1 MTETFW
7 DPFEGSQ
14 TPAPQGPGKVG
25 PKWVLPDFL
34 KRLEL
39 PLLLL
44 AFPAFAIAAFSDTYR
59 FYGVAAFTIG
69 IGGGLAINHF
79 SDAEGTLRRRLQ
91 AAVEALGFGFRGTLP
106 EGRLGTIRRRIPEI
120 FKLRVGG
127 SIPLVVSSEMWG
139 TSPAGIPLWLGAA
152 ALQSAAFFGGPKQDR
167 SVGPETIYGNTVM
180 MVAGYRLERDTGI
193 RVLIMP
199 EFVTA
204 IGPLDRDIKTESV
217 EFNSRF
223 NIRMSM
229 IDGETAV
236 PDAATADLLR
246 VLTPAF
252 QTTLI
257 DLADRFAA
265 RVIVDRDTV
274 FFAGYQNLRA
284 LEPDQLTELVKSAV
298 DRFAEAAISFKHYAE

>member
-1 MTETFW
+1 MRETYW
-7 DPFEGSQ
+7 DPFEGTQ
-14 TPAPQGPGKVG
+14 TPALPAPEKGAS
-25 PKWVLPDFL
+25 KWVLPDYL
-34 KRLEL
+34 KKLEL

-44 AFPAFAIAAFSDTYR
+44 AFPAFAVAAFSDTYR

-69 IGGGLAINHF
+69 VGGGLAINHF

-91 AAVEALGFGFRGTLP
+91 AAADALGFAFRGLMP
-106 EGRLGTIRRRIPEI
+106 DGRLGTIRRRVPEL
-120 FKLRVGG
+120 FTLRIGG
-127 SIPLVVSSEMWG
+127 SIPLVISTEMWG
-139 TSPAGIPLWLGAA
+139 ESPSGVPLWLGAA
-152 ALQSAAFFGGPKQDR
+152 ALQSAALFGGPKQDR
-167 SVGPETIYGNTVM
+167 SVGPETMFGNTVM
-180 MVAGYRLERDTGI
+180 MIAGYRLERDTGI

-217 EFNSRF
+217 EFNAKF

-229 IDGETAV
+229 ADGQSAV
-236 PDAATADLLR
+236 PDEATADLLR

-252 QTTLI
+252 QATLI

-274 FFAGYQNLRA
+274 FFAGYQNVRA
-284 LEPDQLTELVKSAV
+284 LDADLLTGLVRSSV
-298 DRFAEAAISFKHYAE
+298 DRFAEAAVSFKRYAE